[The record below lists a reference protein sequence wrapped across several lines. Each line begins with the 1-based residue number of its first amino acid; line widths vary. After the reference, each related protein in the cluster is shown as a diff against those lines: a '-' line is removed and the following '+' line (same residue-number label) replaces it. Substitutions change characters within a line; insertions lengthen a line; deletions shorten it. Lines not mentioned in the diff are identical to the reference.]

1 MGSTNS
7 PCSFKT
13 GSRSPNRACSG
24 LRWCRSPTQ
33 SPDRPQIAAQGRVW
47 FLPARWRFSGG
58 SPSLSEIPYKNS
70 GRRKKHLCHAFGNP
84 SRLSSLS
91 RASVFQNRREKIAFL
106 CLAAQILRCH
116 SRTPG
121 RMLHGIFAHKQRT
134 RPFHGRVLVYHLIL
148 WRDGSPSPARSNL
161 YATASWMGRIVY
173 RSTPFFTLPSLPWT
187 VVFSVS
193 MSLFSSNRCTYFR
206 TVLGLIPVHWP
217 IRLKLGQH

>member
-1 MGSTNS
+1 M
-7 PCSFKT
+7 
-13 GSRSPNRACSG
+13 
-24 LRWCRSPTQ
+24 
-33 SPDRPQIAAQGRVW
+33 
-47 FLPARWRFSGG
+47 PARWRFSGG

-134 RPFHGRVLVYHLIL
+134 RPVLGRVLI
-148 WRDGSPSPARSNL
+148 SPHSLAGTAHPTLSCSNL

-173 RSTPFFTLPSLPWT
+173 RSTPFFTLPSLPRT

>member
-1 MGSTNS
+1 MFSIEAIPCLTALPLQARLGLLFSFCLVLASLNDFS
-7 PCSFKT
+7 PSGGNAGFHL
-13 GSRSPNRACSG
+13 PG
-24 LRWCRSPTQ
+24 LRWCRSPTPP
-33 SPDRPQIAAQGRVW
+33 SDRPQIAAQGRVW
-47 FLPARWRFSGG
+47 FLPACWRISGG

-134 RPFHGRVLVYHLIL
+134 RPVLGRVLI
-148 WRDGSPSPARSNL
+148 SPHSLA
-161 YATASWMGRIVY
+161 GRL
-173 RSTPFFTLPSLPWT
+173 TPPCLAPI
-187 VVFSVS
+187 
-193 MSLFSSNRCTYFR
+193 CTPR
-206 TVLGLIPVHWP
+206 PRG
-217 IRLKLGQH
+217 